1 MYIYVSPWCVGPGLY
16 HISQTPLVSLGNIVS
31 DNQNYQV
38 YPMITWVL
46 TLWPP
51 GLVEK
56 ARFSRCFT
64 FNLSP
69 PHVDC
74 GRCERSWHT
83 AMLIEVSAHCLLGHG
98 GQSRSY
104 GGPPAAEELLRRP
117 HLAPRRPLPRPAT
130 EDLYMA
136 MALSD
141 DPSSFRRLLGA
152 SEGGLWMVSL
162 GPERPSYVGTCIW
175 MSCGTFLHACRA

>member
-1 MYIYVSPWCVGPGLY
+1 MQCGRGRGAQWSGPTGAWLY
-16 HISQTPLVSLGNIVS
+16 GTDSTSRASGPSNG
-31 DNQNYQV
+31 
-38 YPMITWVL
+38 
-46 TLWPP
+46 PP
-51 GLVEK
+51 GLVAK
-56 ARFSRCFT
+56 ARFARCFT

-74 GRCERSWHT
+74 GRWVRSWH
-83 AMLIEVSAHCLLGHG
+83 AVMFIDVSANCLIGHG
-98 GQSRSY
+98 GRGRSY
-104 GGPPAAEELLRRP
+104 GGPPAARGLLRRP
-117 HLAPRRPLPRPAT
+117 HLASRQPLPRSAK

-152 SEGGLWMVSL
+152 SEGGLWIVSL

-175 MSCGTFLHACRA
+175 MSCGIPPCRA

>member
-1 MYIYVSPWCVGPGLY
+1 MDEICPSVVAIEVRNGGSSGVRLRP
-16 HISQTPLVSLGNIVS
+16 NILRS
-31 DNQNYQV
+31 RASGQSSG
-38 YPMITWVL
+38 
-46 TLWPP
+46 PP

-117 HLAPRRPLPRPAT
+117 HLAPRRPLLRPAT

-136 MALSD
+136 VALSD

-175 MSCGTFLHACRA
+175 MSCGTFLHVLFKRGYVSYIR